1 MKSRVARSL
10 CPALVI
16 QLGLVLASASVVADE
31 PVAKCKVH
39 VIHALHDDAKAPPDT
54 RLDKLRPYL
63 STAFASYKHF
73 QLLELK
79 ELELKPNSTGKLAL
93 PNGKTASLTYVEHL
107 MHNGKHRVR
116 MRLEIE
122 ASDAQSKLLNTTF
135 TLDEGGVVLNAGQRH
150 GAGMLVLGVSCE
162 TH

>member
-1 MKSRVARSL
+1 
-10 CPALVI
+10 
-16 QLGLVLASASVVADE
+16 VLSASAFADE
-31 PVAKCKVH
+31 PNAKCKVH
-39 VIHALHDDAKAPPDT
+39 IIHALHDEAKSQNDP

-63 STAFASYKHF
+63 QTAFAGYKHF

-79 ELELKPNSTGKLAL
+79 DLELHPNTTGKLTL

-107 MHNGKHRVR
+107 MRNGKHRVR
-116 MRLEIE
+116 MKLEIE
-122 ASDAQSKLLNTTF
+122 SGPTKLLDTTF